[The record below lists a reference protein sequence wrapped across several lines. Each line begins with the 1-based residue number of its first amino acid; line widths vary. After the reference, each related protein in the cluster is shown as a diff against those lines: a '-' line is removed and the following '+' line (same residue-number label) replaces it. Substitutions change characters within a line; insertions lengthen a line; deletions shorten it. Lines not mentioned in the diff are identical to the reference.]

1 MSTLVIVESPLKPV
15 PFVTMTGYRVEA
27 SMGHVRDLPPSADEI
42 LRLSRGK
49 MGQFGVWTLTLNLY
63 VVPKVVLTERSAES
77 GRRTGAS
84 H

>member
-1 MSTLVIVESPLKPV
+1 
-15 PFVTMTGYRVEA
+15 
-27 SMGHVRDLPPSADEI
+27 MGHVRDLPPSADEI

-49 MGQFGVWTLTLNLY
+49 MGQFGVNVDADFEPMLFPRIKRE
-63 VVPKVVLTERSAES
+63 VVTTESAS